1 MPKTLVVPT
10 VFTAVDKMS
19 GVVDKMAGSIKNF
32 AKTNPTMKFF
42 GSVRD
47 GANSIFDKIVS
58 LKTAVA
64 GLALVAGAKQ
74 LYDQVLGVAELGDEI
89 DKTSKLIGIGSTA
102 LQELQFA
109 AMRENVSN
117 ETLVNSLQKL
127 NKNVGD
133 LKIGSGSL
141 HTVLKATN
149 PTLEKQLRNV
159 KSNEEAFNLI
169 VKAVNKAPNVFKK
182 AQLAQAAFGKSGQDM
197 LKLIDLGPEG
207 IAKLR
212 KEAQKLGIVLDE
224 GAIAKA
230 AEFADASDNMNS
242 AITGLKNNIGVGLMP
257 VVQRIVEK
265 ITKWATEN
273 RELIKAKLAEFA
285 DKFAKGLQWIADN
298 FDKIVKGAKLFLKT
312 LLALKILSIS
322 TTGVMWGIAAA
333 TVAYNIAI
341 GLAGALTGTANIA
354 IGKSPV
360 ALAAY
365 EIAMWASATATA
377 AWAAAMNL
385 GLWPLLLIALAIAA
399 LIAIIYTVVKHTK
412 GWGEQWDEVMRFMK
426 AVFEAWV
433 GVILLHF
440 QGLNIAFWAVANTLV
455 TAWQWAQNKMGNI
468 SDEQFAKN
476 KAAMKGEQDARIQ
489 AMMET
494 ARKTSAAAA
503 TVSKGM
509 EWKLAWK
516 TPEDIKAEEAAAVTP
531 AVNPMGERQAAM
543 NQTTTKNNNSNVTVD
558 FKNLPFGAQ
567 IMQGANG
574 NPAMPVN
581 TSTMIFG
588 GG

>member
-32 AKTNPTMKFF
+32 ARTNPTMKFF

-47 GANSIFDKIVS
+47 GANGIFDKIVS

-64 GLALVAGAKQ
+64 GLAVIAGGKQ

-89 DKTSKLIGIGSTA
+89 AKTSKLIGIGSTA

-117 ETLVNSLQKL
+117 ETLVNSLEKL

-141 HTVLKATN
+141 NSVLKATN
-149 PTLEKQLRNV
+149 PTLAKQLRLV
-159 KSNEEAFNLI
+159 QTNEEAFNLI
-169 VKAVNKAPNVFKK
+169 VGAINKAPNVFKK
-182 AQLAQAAFGKSGQDM
+182 AQLAQAAFGKSGQEM

-207 IAKLR
+207 IAALR

-257 VVQRIVEK
+257 VVQGIAEK

-273 RELIKAKLAEFA
+273 RELIKAKVSEFA
-285 DKFAKGLQWIADN
+285 TKFAEKLKWVADN
-298 FDKIVKGAKLFLKT
+298 FDKIVFYGKLFIGT
-312 LLALKILSIS
+312 LIALKLIAI
-322 TTGVMWGIAAA
+322 TATVVMWGITAA
-333 TVAYNIAI
+333 TVAYNIAMGVMGAVTGVASVAI
-341 GLAGALTGTANIA
+341 GGSTVALTAYNIA
-354 IGKSPV
+354 TKAV
-360 ALAAY
+360 
-365 EIAMWASATATA
+365 TA
-377 AWAAAMNL
+377 ATWLWGAAMSI
-385 GLWPLLLIALAIAA
+385 GLWPLTLIVLGIAA
-399 LIAIIYTVVKHTK
+399 LIAIIYTVVKATK
-412 GWGEQWDEVMRFMK
+412 GWGDQWEEVMRFMK
-426 AVFEAWV
+426 AVFETFI
-433 GVILLHF
+433 GFCLLHF
-440 QGLNIAFWAVANTLV
+440 EALNIAFWAVANTLV

-509 EWKLAWK
+509 EWKLQWK
-516 TPEDIKAEEAAAVTP
+516 TPEDIKAEEAAAVAP
-531 AVNPMGERQAAM
+531 AVNPMGERQNAM
-543 NQTTTKNNNSNVTVD
+543 NQTINSNSTSNV
-558 FKNLPFGAQ
+558 NLNINDPSKRSTIAT
-567 IMQGANG
+567 QGPMTG
-574 NPAMPVN
+574 VN
-581 TSTMIFG
+581 LTSTHPGAFAQ
-588 GG
+588 